1 MKYTEDIFPRSTI
14 QRNGMKT
21 LQAHIDENSCMTICD
36 VVYREV
42 ENYTL
47 HLHII
52 LPTLDKDK
60 TRKFPTIIFVQG
72 SA

>member
-1 MKYTEDIFPRSTI
+1 
-14 QRNGMKT
+14 MKT

-52 LPTLDKDK
+52 LPTQDKDK
-60 TRKFPTIIFVQG
+60 TRKFPTIVFVQG